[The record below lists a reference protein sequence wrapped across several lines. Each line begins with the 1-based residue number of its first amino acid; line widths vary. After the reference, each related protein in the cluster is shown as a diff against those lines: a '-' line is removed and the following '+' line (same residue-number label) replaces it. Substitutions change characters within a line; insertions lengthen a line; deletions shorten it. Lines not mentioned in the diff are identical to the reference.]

1 MHASLLTLNVVTSPT
16 VAVPVGTWL
25 QRMRTRAALRE
36 LDARALADIGR
47 SEAERQRECAKWFWE
62 A

>member
-1 MHASLLTLNVVTSPT
+1 MHTSLLTLHLVTSPT
-16 VAVPVGTWL
+16 VAVPVRTWL

-36 LDARALADIGR
+36 LDAHRLADIGR

>member
-1 MHASLLTLNVVTSPT
+1 MHTSLLPLRIVTSPA
-16 VAVPVGTWL
+16 VSVPVATWL
-25 QRMRTRAALRE
+25 QRMRTRTALRG